1 MKDDT
6 KTTDNS
12 KEAFIYLWRDSLNKK
27 WYLGKHKGSPDD
39 RYTHSSHS
47 ILKFKKE
54 ETPSYMKRKV
64 LAFGTNEEIC
74 VLERRLLRTRIKK
87 KHKWNQYHN
96 KAIPRVKSNDWL
108 ETRIALSSLSDDDL
122 ARLFELASTKKR
134 GNIYRIIIALSFYAG
149 LKAYEI
155 MDVQVTDIYDVNMK
169 QAKPYIKI
177 GEDSVP
183 VNNLL
188 KCEINKFIA
197 SIDIKKHKYVCM
209 TQKKQVFTSQTLQ
222 GLFRTLYNELGI
234 DNASSHTGRN
244 TFISKLLNNNIRLD
258 VIQKLARHKS
268 IQQTAR
274 YLEMV
279 DKKDLSDVLDLIWN
293 V

>member
-27 WYLGKHKGSPDD
+27 WYLGKHKGSSDD
-39 RYTHSSHS
+39 RYTHSSDVMIS
-47 ILKFKKE
+47 FKKE
-54 ETPSYMKRKV
+54 DTPVYMKRRII
-64 LAFGTNEEIC
+64 AYGTHTEIC
-74 VLERRLLRTRIKK
+74 ILERKLLRSRLKN
-87 KHKWNQYHN
+87 KHKWDQYYN
-96 KAIPRVKSNDWL
+96 KAIPRTKHNDWV
-108 ETRIALSSLSDDDL
+108 ETRTTLTPLSDNDL
-122 ARLFELASTKKR
+122 ARLFKLASTKKR

-155 MDVQVTDIYDVNMK
+155 MDMQVTDIYDVNMK

-183 VNNLL
+183 VNSLL
-188 KCEINKFIA
+188 KCEIEKFIA
-197 SIDIKKHKYVCM
+197 SIDIKKHIYVCM
-209 TQKKQVFTSQTLQ
+209 TQKKVTFTSQTLQ
-222 GLFRTLYNELGI
+222 NLFRTLYNELGI
-234 DNASSHTGRN
+234 VNASSHTGRN
-244 TFISKLLNNNIRLD
+244 TFISKLLNNNVRLD

-279 DKKDLSDVLDLIWN
+279 EREDLSDVLDLIWN
-293 V
+293 Q